1 MERNTVRSVVL
12 AVLLVVTAA
21 GVRAADPSAVKK
33 LLASVGIPPSATR
46 RGQMDVVGFASTSAQ
61 MDAVVSQCDSLAA
74 SRLAELRANGIL
86 PEDAVIAAGVCP
98 HDDYYYAGRFYALLL
113 PHIHAKTVI
122 IFGVFHKAR
131 AFACRD
137 HLVFD
142 SFDAWRGPYGP
153 VKTSALRD
161 ELTARLPKDDVIV
174 DNDMQ
179 TVEHSVEAIVPWL
192 QAGNRDVEIVSILVP
207 FMDWHT
213 MDRLAGEVSAAL
225 ASIMRE
231 KGWVPGRDVAIIASA
246 DAVHYGDAG
255 WGGSVYADFG
265 TSPDGYAKAVERDRH
280 LADSLLTGSLHRDAL
295 REFLYAC
302 VDSTDVTRY
311 TLTWCGRFSVPFGLN
326 VASRLKRAMTG
337 RPMTGTLLDYGTSL
351 GEVSLDLTAIPGLGT
366 TAPNHLHHWVGYAAI
381 GYR

>member
-1 MERNTVRSVVL
+1 MRGIALLALVVL
-12 AVLLVVTAA
+12 SQPA
-21 GVRAADPSAVKK
+21 RADERKE
-33 LLASVGIPPSATR
+33 LLAAVGIPSGKGL
-46 RGQMDVVGFASTSAQ
+46 RGQADTVGFVTSAVQ
-61 MDAVVSQCDSLAA
+61 MDSVLAQARALAA
-74 SRLAELRANGIL
+74 PRRAELFAQHGWTD
-86 PEDAVIAAGVCP
+86 ETAFAAAVCP

-137 HLVFD
+137 QLVFD

-280 LADSLLTGSLHRDAL
+280 LADSLLTGSLRRDAL

-326 VASRLKRAMTG
+326 VASRLNRAMTG